1 MRNQLLLLATLSTS
15 ILTAAPP
22 DRDRE
27 AILQMAGTF
36 DVSFEFRE
44 TTAIADGY
52 VAKSEPYA
60 ASAFEL
66 IKVVEDT
73 GDRIT
78 LQNMLVHLDAEGTPV
93 VTKHWAQV
101 WTWQDPELL
110 DYAGEMGEHEWKRIR
125 LTEDQ
130 ARGTWSQLVTQVDD
144 TPRYEGIGKWVHQHG
159 ESYWQSEPSRR
170 PLPRR
175 EYSKRDDYDYIL
187 ATNRHSITADG
198 WVHLQDNRK
207 VVDRDGRP
215 PVVLCHEFGVNIYQR
230 TDSPHTQAA
239 VEWWEKHGAFWD
251 AVRTFWIESAEQA
264 NQSFA

>member
-101 WTWQDPELL
+101 
-110 DYAGEMGEHEWKRIR
+110 
-125 LTEDQ
+125 
-130 ARGTWSQLVTQVDD
+130 
-144 TPRYEGIGKWVHQHG
+144 
-159 ESYWQSEPSRR
+159 
-170 PLPRR
+170 
-175 EYSKRDDYDYIL
+175 
-187 ATNRHSITADG
+187 
-198 WVHLQDNRK
+198 
-207 VVDRDGRP
+207 
-215 PVVLCHEFGVNIYQR
+215 
-230 TDSPHTQAA
+230 
-239 VEWWEKHGAFWD
+239 
-251 AVRTFWIESAEQA
+251 
-264 NQSFA
+264 